1 MAKNQEEHFDEKLE
15 EVKTVKA
22 LTTKV
27 PLIPNKK
34 LMTLIFF
41 SGIKEPSQAW
51 ISKESRK
58 VLPDQSFR
66 EIRFFS

>member
-41 SGIKEPSQAW
+41 SGIKEPSQA
-51 ISKESRK
+51 
-58 VLPDQSFR
+58 
-66 EIRFFS
+66 